1 MVLLP
6 SEIRGKKYCSQKCAH
21 IAQAKA
27 QLGTKKESRIQLD
40 EQLRNFVLSWC
51 DSNRGTVMDTKFNQ
65 ILVGLDDLFKEITVE
80 FKILDFRT
88 VIRSFDT
95 RSKKEFL
102 KILKDYVSK

>member
-1 MVLLP
+1 
-6 SEIRGKKYCSQKCAH
+6 
-21 IAQAKA
+21 
-27 QLGTKKESRIQLD
+27 
-40 EQLRNFVLSWC
+40 
-51 DSNRGTVMDTKFNQ
+51 MDTKFNQ